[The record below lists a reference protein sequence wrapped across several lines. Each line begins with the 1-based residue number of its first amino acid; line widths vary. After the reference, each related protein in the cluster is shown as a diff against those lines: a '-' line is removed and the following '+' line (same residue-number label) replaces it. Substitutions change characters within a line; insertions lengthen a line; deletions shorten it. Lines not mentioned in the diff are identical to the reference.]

1 MFQMQ
6 RAETTSLIAVEVW
19 LLRCGCGMLLWAAM
33 QGIKQGIKH
42 DALIANIT
50 QLVLPL
56 VKLTL
61 PSSSLGF
68 LLGKWF
74 FVHASSFCMSIWHFL
89 NFGFLFLFLQSFKR
103 ILFTNIGTTHV
114 RIGGK
119 CILR

>member
-1 MFQMQ
+1 MQ

-19 LLRCGCGMLLWAAM
+19 LLRCGCGMLLPAAT
-33 QGIKQGIKH
+33 QGIKH

-56 VKLTL
+56 VQFTL
-61 PSSSLGF
+61 LSSLLGF

-89 NFGFLFLFLQSFKR
+89 NLGFFIFV
-103 ILFTNIGTTHV
+103 FTVFQKNTFYQHWDNACKNWG
-114 RIGGK
+114 
-119 CILR
+119 